1 MSTDWRSWH
10 DGYDVP
16 GSPLARRLAVVQ
28 DRIRTALDGYRPGPV
43 RVVSMCAGDGRDL
56 FGVLADHPR
65 RDDVTGL
72 LVEWDVHNAMRARAT
87 APAGIS
93 VRCTDA
99 ALTDSYV
106 GYVPADLLLL
116 CGVFGNVTDADILAT
131 VLAAP
136 AFCAPG
142 ATVVWT
148 RHRREPDLVPEIC
161 EWYES
166 VGFERVWVSD
176 PDEPFGVGAHRFTG
190 TPEPLVP
197 GVRLFTFVR

>member
-1 MSTDWRSWH
+1 VSTDWRTWH
-10 DGYDVP
+10 DEYDVP

-28 DRIRTALDGYRPGPV
+28 DRIRAALDGYPAGPV

-72 LVEWDVHNAMRARAT
+72 LVEWDVHNAMRARAG
-87 APAGIS
+87 APPAVS
-93 VRCTDA
+93 VLCADA
-99 ALTDSYV
+99 ALTDNYV
-106 GYVPADLLLL
+106 GQVPADLVLM
-116 CGVFGNVTDADILAT
+116 CGIFGNVTEEDILTT

-136 AFCAPG
+136 AFCASG

-148 RHRREPDLVPEIC
+148 RHRRAPDLVPRIC
-161 EWYES
+161 EWYEA

-176 PDEPFGVGAHRFTG
+176 PDEPFGVGAHRFAG